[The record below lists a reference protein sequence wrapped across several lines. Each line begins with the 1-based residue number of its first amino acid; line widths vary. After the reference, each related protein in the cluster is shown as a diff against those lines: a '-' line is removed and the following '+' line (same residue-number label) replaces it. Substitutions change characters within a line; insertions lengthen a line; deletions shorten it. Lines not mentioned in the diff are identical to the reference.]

1 MTDAIPTFGPLECGG
16 LVKDETKAK
25 RMLLGELL
33 VREYGIRIEDVE
45 KALKFQEQ
53 YGGRLGSILVNMGI
67 ASAET
72 VMEALSRQLDI
83 EVVTAEALTESSM
96 ADGGEN
102 GSVNVR
108 FLLGRKAVP
117 LIRPDGE
124 VVLIA
129 VDPLDMEI
137 ANYMAESGLRA
148 KLMLCTEAQF
158 REASMKAGGLGDGS
172 DSLKLTDLNTN
183 DVERLKELAS
193 EAPIVNQVN
202 MLIARAVEKH
212 ASDLHF
218 EPFRNMYRVRLRID
232 GMLHDAD
239 FLPIEMQLPVASRI
253 KILAGLDIAEKRRP
267 QDGKISMRV
276 ASRDLDIRVSTLP
289 LGSGESLVLRFLMK
303 ESIRYDLDVLGLEDD
318 LLRMFN
324 EDIFRTSGVILLT
337 GPTGSG
343 KTTTLYSAL
352 NHVNTEE
359 KKIITVEDPIE
370 YELNGVNQVQINH
383 DIGYDFPKA
392 LRSILRQDPDVLMI
406 GEIRDIETA
415 RIAMQAS
422 LTGHLVFSTVH
433 TNDAPSAFTRLLDL
447 GIEEFLLNAA
457 IVSVIAQRLVRKL
470 CVHCRRRVSCVPDG
484 VNRQEVELL
493 ADRLQFEPT
502 IYEAA
507 GCGRCDGSGYSGRI
521 AIMEYMRYDG
531 GLKSME
537 KDQRFVQNARMYLRE
552 NQVRNLYE
560 DAMLKA
566 LRGVTTFQEAIRVT
580 A

>member
-1 MTDAIPTFGPLECGG
+1 
-16 LVKDETKAK
+16 
-25 RMLLGELL
+25 MLLGELL
-33 VREYGIRIEDVE
+33 VHEYDVKSEDVE
-45 KALKFQEQ
+45 RALKFQEQ
-53 YGGRLGSILVNMGI
+53 YGGRLGSILINMGI

-72 VMEALSRQLDI
+72 VMEALSKQLDLGI
-83 EVVTAEALTESSM
+83 VTAEVLSESVIADAASSGAL
-96 ADGGEN
+96 N
-102 GSVNVR
+102 LR

-117 LIRPDGE
+117 LLTAGGE
-124 VVLIA
+124 VILAA
-129 VDPLDMEI
+129 VDPLDMEL
-137 ANYMAESGLRA
+137 ANYLAECGFDARVL
-148 KLMLCTEAQF
+148 LCTETQF
-158 REASMKAGGLGDGS
+158 REASLKAGEAGDKS
-172 DSLKLTDLNTN
+172 DSPALADLNTN

-267 QDGKISMRV
+267 QDGKISMKV

-318 LLRMFN
+318 LLQMFN

-352 NHVNTEE
+352 NHINTEE

-392 LRSILRQDPDVLMI
+392 LRSILRQDPDILMI

-470 CVHCRRRVSCVPDG
+470 CVHCRRGVSHIPDG
-484 VNRQEVELL
+484 VNRHEVELL
-493 ADRLQFEPT
+493 AERLKFEPT
-502 IYEAA
+502 IYEAE
-507 GCGRCDGSGYSGRI
+507 GCNRCDGSGYSGRI

-537 KDQRFVQNARMYLRE
+537 KDQRFVQSARLYLRE
-552 NQVRNLYE
+552 NRVRNLYE